1 MAKRCAVSPAITLL
15 IFIVFIIFNSP
26 RALAQDE
33 SPQADDPPSRYLYP
47 SFQIGAGAFASF
59 FNTDVRLDSEAF
71 GSGTPIN
78 LEDDLGF
85 DTQKFDF
92 RGGGYVRLG
101 RRHRIDFGYF
111 GLSRRSDALLSEEV
125 RFGNGLFSADTEVTA
140 NFETR
145 FVGAGYRYSFLAK
158 RKVEVAASLGVSA
171 LFLEAGMD
179 AGVSSILSIPLPSS
193 ARVPVVRKTSVYPL
207 PTLGFDV
214 AYEPVSRLILRG
226 RAGGIYSPGIGG
238 VTASVADWS
247 VSSEYYFFRN
257 VGLGVGYNWASLKV
271 DDYGSLPLEAR
282 YRYSGLLIYGVFAM

>member
-1 MAKRCAVSPAITLL
+1 MPKRRDASLAIALLVSITYTMLNAPQAPAQEGP
-15 IFIVFIIFNSP
+15 S
-26 RALAQDE
+26 
-33 SPQADDPPSRYLYP
+33 QADDPPSRYLYP

-59 FNTDVRLDSEAF
+59 FNTDVRLDSGAF
-71 GSGTPIN
+71 GLGTPIN

-85 DTQKFDF
+85 DAQKFDF

-111 GLSRRSDALLSEEV
+111 SLSRRSDALLSEEV
-125 RFGNGLFSADTEVTA
+125 RFGNGLFAADTEVTA

-158 RKVEVAASLGVSA
+158 RKVELAASLGVSA
-171 LFLEAGMD
+171 LFLKAGMD
-179 AGVSSILSIPLPSS
+179 AGATSILSIPLPSS
-193 ARVPVVRKTSVYPL
+193 ARVPIVRKTSVYPL

-238 VTASVADWS
+238 VTASAADWS
-247 VSSEYYFFRN
+247 VSSEYFFFRN
-257 VGLGVGYNWASLKV
+257 VGLGVGYNWATLNV
-271 DDYGSLPLEAR
+271 EDYGSLSLEAR

>member
-1 MAKRCAVSPAITLL
+1 MGKRRFASLAITLSSL
-15 IFIVFIIFNSP
+15 IVFIISNGN
-26 RALAQDE
+26 RALAQDDP
-33 SPQADDPPSRYLYP
+33 STVDDPPSRYLYP
-47 SFQIGAGAFASF
+47 SYHVGAGAFASF
-59 FNTDVRLDSEAF
+59 FNTDVRLDSDTF

-85 DTQKFDF
+85 DTKKFDF
-92 RGGGYVRLG
+92 RAAGYVRLG

-111 GLSRRSDALLSEEV
+111 GLSRRSDALLSEEI

-158 RKVEVAASLGVSA
+158 RKVEVAASLGLSA

-226 RAGGIYSPGIGG
+226 RAGGVYSPGISG

-247 VSSEYYFFRN
+247 VSTEYYFLRN
-257 VGLGVGYNWASLKV
+257 VGLGAGYNWASLRV
-271 DDYGSLPLEAR
+271 DDYGSFPLEAR
-282 YRYSGLLIYGVFAM
+282 YRYSGLLLYGVFSM

>member
-1 MAKRCAVSPAITLL
+1 MAKPRDASLAVTLFML
-15 IFIVFIIFNSP
+15 LAFNSSD
-26 RALAQDE
+26 ALAQQE
-33 SPQADDPPSRYLYP
+33 HSPEDDSPSRYLYP
-47 SFQIGAGAFASF
+47 SFQVGAGAFASF
-59 FNTDVRLDSEAF
+59 FNTDVRFDSDAF

-85 DTQKFDF
+85 DANKFDF

-111 GLSRRSDALLSEEV
+111 SLSRRSDALLTEEL
-125 RFGNGLFSADTEVTA
+125 RFGSGLFAADTEVTA

-145 FVGAGYRYSFLAK
+145 FAGVGYRYSFLTA
-158 RKVEVAASLGVSA
+158 RKVEVAAALGVSA
-171 LFLEAGMD
+171 LFLQAGMD
-179 AGVSSILSIPLPSS
+179 AGVTSVFSIPLPSS
-193 ARVPVVRKTSVYPL
+193 ARLPVVRKTSVYPL

-247 VSSEYYFFRN
+247 VSTEYYFFRS
-257 VGLGVGYNWASLKV
+257 VGLGVGYNWATLRV
-271 DDYGSLPLEAR
+271 EDYGAVPLDVR
-282 YRYSGLLIYGVFAM
+282 YRYSGLLIHGVFAM